1 MEQRASRLG
10 REIGRDCLDV
20 RLRLLNRSVTRLY
33 DAALRPYSITIAQ
46 LNLLASVANLQP
58 IPSGKLADLLS
69 LEISTLSR
77 NARLMESAGWLEI
90 SAACRARLRRASIGC
105 TAVCFPGASR
115 LRSVKQFARRD
126 RELESGQVHTS
137 PHFEPMHVETGK
149 ARDPQAKETTMMT
162 RRKLIS
168 AISILGASVVSAK

>member
-10 REIGRDCLDV
+10 REIGRDCLAV

-90 SAACRARLRRASIGC
+90 SAADHGNGRVLSLTPAGEGKLAELGPAWHEAQNE
-105 TAVCFPGASR
+105 AV
-115 LRSVKQFARRD
+115 
-126 RELESGQVHTS
+126 
-137 PHFEPMHVETGK
+137 
-149 ARDPQAKETTMMT
+149 
-162 RRKLIS
+162 KLIGDGAAA
-168 AISILGASVVSAK
+168 AIREAANEHFVEQARQL